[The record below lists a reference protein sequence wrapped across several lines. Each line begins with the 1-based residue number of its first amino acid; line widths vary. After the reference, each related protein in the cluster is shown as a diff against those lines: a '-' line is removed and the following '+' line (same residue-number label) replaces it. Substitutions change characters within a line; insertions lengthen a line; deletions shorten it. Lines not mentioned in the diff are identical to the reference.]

1 MKKMKVFS
9 YLALGL
15 GVAQILL
22 MLTSWLLTA
31 AMPEDYNR
39 SLLSS
44 EGIRW
49 FFGQFQDNLASP
61 VLVWLVLGAIAYGAF
76 CRSGIVHYKPD
87 EYRQRFAMGVASFE
101 LGVFVIIMLALTL
114 LPHAILLNVMGAL
127 FPSSFTQSI
136 IPYTAF
142 AVTVVCCSFGVISDN
157 LKGVE
162 DIFRSMSYG
171 ISKASPLIV
180 LYVFAAQLFY
190 SVLYLI

>member
-49 FFGQFQDNLASP
+49 FFGQFQDHLASP
-61 VLVWLVLGAIAYGAF
+61 VLVWLVLGGIAYGAF

-114 LPHAILLNVMGAL
+114 LPHAILLNVMGGL

-157 LKGVE
+157 LKE
-162 DIFRSMSYG
+162 WRIFSAVCRMVFLRFLLSSCSM
-171 ISKASPLIV
+171 
-180 LYVFAAQLFY
+180 Y
-190 SVLYLI
+190 SLPSCSIQFCI